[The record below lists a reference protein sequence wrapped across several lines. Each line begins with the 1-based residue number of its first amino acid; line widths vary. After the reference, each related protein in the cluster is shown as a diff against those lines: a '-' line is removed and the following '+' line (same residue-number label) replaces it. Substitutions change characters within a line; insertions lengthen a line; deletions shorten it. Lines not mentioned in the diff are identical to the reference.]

1 MLETGYSFSGI
12 WSNDLEVDNLIQESE
27 NYSLQSPGEPCSTLT
42 FEWYICVHP
51 HKKVKLFRCFTKIK
65 KVILTS
71 TKNTTIQ
78 KNILLNAAIG
88 PGPTWNEKYVTF
100 KYKPHRSLTTGS
112 QHLRFYL
119 IYRWKKESMF
129 ITALQAVIQ
138 KYRSIILNKTFAEFF
153 TCWQFLFATCE
164 TELDYYHQRSV
175 ATCSLPTSQKTWLRT
190 WGSWIWW
197 RGPSWPPKR
206 QILTF
211 VVENHNKSAGKHST
225 DIPIV
230 LNFVNLIVFLILD
243 TITADYWR

>member
-1 MLETGYSFSGI
+1 MTHICNYPQIFGGKTLIFKMTFFKTFYMTRVLTKTLFVGPTNFEISAIQDFNRPCNVKFCWHLAIFKKKKKIQSIAERLKIKLTILWNHGTMLETGYNFSRM

-42 FEWYICVHP
+42 FKWYICVHP

-65 KVILTS
+65 KVILRS

-119 IYRWKKESMF
+119 IYRWKKEWVF
-129 ITALQAVIQ
+129 ITALQAVI
-138 KYRSIILNKTFAEFF
+138 
-153 TCWQFLFATCE
+153 
-164 TELDYYHQRSV
+164 
-175 ATCSLPTSQKTWLRT
+175 
-190 WGSWIWW
+190 
-197 RGPSWPPKR
+197 
-206 QILTF
+206 
-211 VVENHNKSAGKHST
+211 
-225 DIPIV
+225 
-230 LNFVNLIVFLILD
+230 
-243 TITADYWR
+243 